1 MPLARHVVRRIE
13 KAAFATCGSS
23 CGDASAR
30 TEVME
35 SFGDSLGKPLFWYE
49 IRRGPRLSLNAAA
62 MHSTFKQRFI
72 HGLGN
77 RQIKRPKPIK
87 LPQSRKVTW
96 HKRQFRCRYRK
107 RR

>member
-49 IRRGPRLSLNAAA
+49 IRRGQRLSLNAAA
-62 MHSTFKQRFI
+62 LHLTFMQLFI
-72 HGLGN
+72 HGVCN
-77 RQIKRPKPIK
+77 RHINRRKPVRLPPTARRSWTKRK
-87 LPQSRKVTW
+87 
-96 HKRQFRCRYRK
+96 
-107 RR
+107 